1 MAPSA
6 SAEEA
11 AAIAAAIER
20 FQAETAPV
28 VAPEGEATTPW
39 QRAALLEGVNA
50 KAMVKDLEGK
60 GGDRWLS

>member
-20 FQAETAPV
+20 FQADTAPA
-28 VAPEGEATTPW
+28 VAPDREATTPW
-39 QRAALLEGVNA
+39 QQAALLEGINA
-50 KAMVKDLEGK
+50 KAMVQDLEGK

>member
-1 MAPSA
+1 MAQSA
-6 SAEEA
+6 SVEEA

-20 FQAETAPV
+20 FHADTTPS
-28 VAPEGEATTPW
+28 VAPDGEATPPW

-50 KAMVKDLEGK
+50 KAMVQDLEGK